1 MREDPTTAI
10 DVTRRD
16 LHRFIGSAVVG
27 AAGLGDTPSL
37 WASDAADVSWSSEDP
52 YLSGNFLPVQREV
65 DVADLP
71 VIAGKIPL
79 DLSGA
84 YMRNGP
90 NPLFKPLSYTYP
102 MDGDGMIHAVYLDNG
117 RARYRNRF
125 VRTSALTVERRAGRA
140 LYGGL
145 LGPVPVDPALV
156 HPGENPGPYRNG
168 AFIHVIRHGN
178 HLLALDE
185 AQKCYE
191 LTLELDTIGPWQA
204 GTAEPIRLGAHN
216 RRHPQSGAL
225 FALAYS
231 VVDPVVRFHQI
242 DRSGNLVTTFPVKLE
257 APTMIHDFVLTERHI
272 VVLAGPAVFDVQAA
286 RAGQPLLQWRPDL
299 GMRIGVI
306 ALDGSSVTW
315 LEASAFFVFHF
326 ANGFERGN
334 EIIIDYVRH
343 ARFALG
349 PSPSGGPREPAT
361 LHRLSIDAINR
372 KLSDAKISDFAV
384 EFPRVNDR
392 HEATPTRFVY
402 VPTLTSSLKLPNVPS
417 DIFNT
422 VLKVDTA
429 TGRIGRHDFG
439 NRIAGEAVFIPRTG
453 GTAEDDGYLAIF
465 AFDPVNRT
473 SDFVLLDAARIE
485 AVPVAVVR
493 LPQRVPQGL
502 HGSWIHRA

>member
-1 MREDPTTAI
+1 MAI
-10 DVTRRD
+10 DLTRRD
-16 LHRFIGSAVVG
+16 VHRLIGGGAV
-27 AAGLGDTPSL
+27 AATAGLAGTRSL
-37 WASDAADVSWSSEDP
+37 RASDAADVGWSSDDP

-71 VIAGKIPL
+71 VIAGKIPP

-90 NPLFKPLSYTYP
+90 NPLFKPISYTYP

-125 VRTSALTVERRAGRA
+125 VQTSALAVERRAGRA

-145 LGPVPVDPALV
+145 LGPVPVDPSLV

-168 AFIHVIRHGN
+168 AFIHVIRHGG

-191 LTLELDTIGPWQA
+191 MTPELDTIGPWNA

-216 RRHPQSGAL
+216 RRHPQSGVL

-231 VVDPVVRFHQI
+231 VVEPVVRFHQI
-242 DRSGNLVTTFPVKLE
+242 GASGNLETTFPIKLE

-272 VVLAGPAVFDVQAA
+272 VLLAGPAVFDVQAA
-286 RAGQPLLQWRPDL
+286 RAGQSLLQWRPNL

-315 LEASAFFVFHF
+315 LEADAFFVFHF
-326 ANGFERGN
+326 ANGFARGD
-334 EIIIDYVRH
+334 EIVIDYVRH
-343 ARFALG
+343 ARFALA
-349 PSPSGGPREPAT
+349 PSPDGGPRKVPT
-361 LHRLSIDAINR
+361 LHRLTIDPLKR
-372 KLSDAKISDFAV
+372 KLADTEITDLAV
-384 EFPRVNDR
+384 EFPRINDQR
-392 HEATPTRFVY
+392 DATPTRFVY
-402 VPTLTSSLKLPNVPS
+402 LPTLTSSLKLPKVPS
-417 DIFNT
+417 DTFNT
-422 VLKVDTA
+422 MLKVDTT
-429 TGRIGRHDFG
+429 TGRIVRHDFG
-439 NRIAGEAVFIPRTG
+439 NRIAGEAVFIPRHG
-453 GTAEDDGYLAIF
+453 RSGEDDGYLAIF
-465 AFDPVNRT
+465 AFDPVHHT
-473 SDFVLLDAARIE
+473 SDFVLLNAARIE
-485 AVPVAVVR
+485 ADPVAVVR

-502 HGSWIHRA
+502 HGSWIPRA

>member
-1 MREDPTTAI
+1 MAI

-16 LHRFIGSAVVG
+16 VHRLIGTGAVAA
-27 AAGLGDTPSL
+27 AAGLAGAPSL
-37 WASDAADVSWSSEDP
+37 WASEAADVGWTSDDP

-65 DVADLP
+65 DVSDLP
-71 VIAGKIPL
+71 VIAGKIPP

-90 NPLFKPLSYTYP
+90 NPLFKPISYTYP

-125 VRTSALTVERRAGRA
+125 VQTSALSVERRADRA

-168 AFIHVIRHGN
+168 AFIHVIRHGG

-191 LTLELDTIGPWQA
+191 MTAELDTIGPWQA

-216 RRHPQSGAL
+216 RRHPQTGAL

-231 VVDPVVRFHQI
+231 VVEPVVRFHQI
-242 DRSGNLVTTFPVKLE
+242 DSSGNLARTFPVKLE

-272 VVLAGPAVFDVQAA
+272 VLLAGPAVFDVQAA
-286 RAGQPLLQWRPDL
+286 RAGQSLLQWRPEL

-306 ALDGSSVTW
+306 ALDGSSVSW
-315 LEASAFFVFHF
+315 LEADAFFVFHF
-326 ANGFERGN
+326 ANGFERGK
-334 EIIIDYVRH
+334 EIVIDYVRH

-349 PSPSGGPREPAT
+349 PSASAGPRKAPT
-361 LHRLSIDAINR
+361 LHRLRIDPLHR
-372 KLSDAKISDFAV
+372 KVSDAEISDLAV

-392 HEATPTRFVY
+392 REAVPTRFIY
-402 VPTLTSSLKLPNVPS
+402 LPTLTASLKLPNAPS
-417 DIFNT
+417 DTFNT
-422 VLKVDTA
+422 MLKVDTA
-429 TGRIGRHDFG
+429 SGRVVRHDFG
-439 NRIAGEAVFIPRTG
+439 NRIAGEAVFIPRNGRG
-453 GTAEDDGYLAIF
+453 GEDAGYLAIF

-485 AVPVAVVR
+485 ADPIAVVR

-502 HGSWIHRA
+502 HGSWIPRA

>member
-1 MREDPTTAI
+1 MAI
-10 DVTRRD
+10 DLTRRD
-16 LHRFIGSAVVG
+16 VHRLVGGGAVA
-27 AAGLGDTPSL
+27 AAGLAGTPSL
-37 WASDAADVSWSSEDP
+37 WASEAADVNWTSDDP
-52 YLSGNFLPVQREV
+52 YLSGNFLQVQREV

-71 VIAGKIPL
+71 VIAGKIPS

-90 NPLFKPLSYTYP
+90 NPMFKPISYTYP
-102 MDGDGMIHAVYLDNG
+102 MDGDGMIHAVYLEGG

-125 VRTSALTVERRAGRA
+125 VQTSALTVERRAGRA

-145 LGPVPVDPALV
+145 LGPVPVDPSLV

-168 AFIHVIRHGN
+168 AFIHLIRHGG

-191 LTLELDTIGPWQA
+191 MTPELDTIGFWNA

-231 VVDPVVRFHQI
+231 VVEPVVRFHQI
-242 DRSGNLVTTFPVKLE
+242 DVSGHLNTTFPVRLE

-272 VVLAGPAVFDVQAA
+272 VLLAGPAVFDVQAA
-286 RAGQPLLQWRPDL
+286 RAGQPLLQWRPNL

-306 ALDGSSVTW
+306 ALDGSSVSW
-315 LEASAFFVFHF
+315 LEADAFFVFHF
-326 ANGFERGN
+326 ANGFERGD
-334 EIIIDYVRH
+334 EIVIDYVRH

-349 PSPSGGPREPAT
+349 PSPDGTPRKVPT
-361 LHRLSIDAINR
+361 LHRLTIDPKTR
-372 KLSDAKISDFAV
+372 KLADAEIMDLAV
-384 EFPRVNDR
+384 EFPRVNDGR
-392 HEATPTRFVY
+392 EATPTRFVY
-402 VPTLTSSLKLPNVPS
+402 LPTLTSSLKLPNVSS
-417 DIFNT
+417 DTFNT
-422 VLKVDTA
+422 MLKVDTK
-429 TGRIGRHDFG
+429 TGKIVRHDFG
-439 NRIAGEAVFIPRTG
+439 NRVAGEAVFIPRPG
-453 GTAEDDGYLAIF
+453 RSGEDDGYLAIF

-473 SDFVLLDAARIE
+473 SDFVLLNAARIE
-485 AVPVAVVR
+485 ADPVSVVR

-502 HGSWIHRA
+502 HGSWIPRA